1 MEPCQIAVGRCVT
14 VKVSATTAN
23 LGPGFDCLGLA
34 LDRYNTVTVRTT
46 SAKVDVCEATG
57 HGAQELPTDHHHAT
71 VRAMRHL
78 AELSG
83 AQLPAVHLACHNDI
97 LPGSGLGSS
106 AAAVCAGLLAGN
118 ALLPE
123 HAQRDVAELV
133 HVAATLEGH
142 PDNVAPCLLGGLTV
156 SWKDSQGH
164 YRAVK
169 GSYSQDLRVIVGLPH
184 YQGKTAQSRSLLPTT
199 IPLGDA
205 VANIGRTALLMHAL
219 QHDVSLLHE
228 ATQDMVHQQY
238 RGSQIGPTL
247 EVVGTL
253 RAAGFAA
260 AVSGAGPAFIVFG
273 DDTLTAAD
281 VRPFARQPWQV
292 EPCQLVNNASV
303 ATVQ

>member
-1 MEPCQIAVGRCVT
+1 MESCQIAVDRCVT
-14 VKVSATTAN
+14 VKVPATTAN

-46 SAKVDVCEATG
+46 SAKADVCEATG
-57 HGAQELPTDHHHAT
+57 HGAQELPTDHNHAT

-83 AQLPAVHLACHNDI
+83 AQLPAVHLASHNDI
-97 LPGSGLGSS
+97 RLGSGLGSS

-118 ALLPE
+118 ALLPQ
-123 HAQRDVAELV
+123 HTQRDMAELV

-142 PDNVAPCLLGGLTV
+142 PDNVAPCLMGGLTV
-156 SWKDSQGH
+156 SWKDSQGY
-164 YRAVK
+164 YRAVN
-169 GSYSQDLRVIVGLPH
+169 GDYSQDLRVIVGFPH
-184 YQGKTAQSRSLLPTT
+184 YQGKTAQSRTLLPAT

-219 QHDVSLLHE
+219 RHDVSLLHE

-247 EVVGTL
+247 EVVEKL

-273 DDTLTAAD
+273 DGTLTAED
-281 VRPFARQPWQV
+281 IRPFARQLWHV
-292 EPCQLVNNASV
+292 EPCELVNAAGA